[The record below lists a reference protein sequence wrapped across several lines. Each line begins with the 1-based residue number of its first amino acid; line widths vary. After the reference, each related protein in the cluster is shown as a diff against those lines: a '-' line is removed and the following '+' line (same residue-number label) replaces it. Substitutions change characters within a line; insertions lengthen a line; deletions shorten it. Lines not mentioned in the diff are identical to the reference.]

1 MQLTEKLNTLLEG
14 ILKYKMDRI
23 TSKDYKRFSDN
34 FLKLHKDNVIK
45 TDKNGFIVGYRKGNN
60 SALWRYIED
69 DMVINYDHKDDMKI
83 MNFFDFVKNDHRFA
97 KDKI

>member
-14 ILKYKMDRI
+14 LLSYKMDKV

-34 FLKLHKDNVIK
+34 FLKLHKDNTTKIEPS
-45 TDKNGFIVGYRKGNN
+45 GFIVGFRKGSN

-69 DMVINYDHKDDMKI
+69 DMVINYEHKDDIKI
-83 MNFFDFVKNDHRFA
+83 MNFFDFVKDNHRFA